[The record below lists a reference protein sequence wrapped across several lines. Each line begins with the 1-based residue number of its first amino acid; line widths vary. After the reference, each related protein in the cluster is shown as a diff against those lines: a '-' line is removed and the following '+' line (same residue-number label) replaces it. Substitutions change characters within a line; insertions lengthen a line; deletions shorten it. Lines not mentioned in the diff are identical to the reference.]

1 MKRPEPLE
9 IRRAL
14 AREIVNSQNHPNPV
28 DVLGRNM
35 SRLIDATTQAIED
48 LLDEHEERER

>member
-14 AREIVNSQNHPNPV
+14 AREIVNSQNHPNPA
-28 DVLGRNM
+28 DVLGKDM
-35 SRLIDATTQAIED
+35 SQLIEATTQAIEA
-48 LLDEHEERER
+48 LLDEHEEES